1 MHLRP
6 RRVELDVAYVV
17 QESGPGQHR
26 RTNNDVVA
34 TQNRFPD
41 HAPMVS
47 SAPAGTA
54 SSART
59 ASARPSKE
67 TTAFGRQ
74 EWLKKAAAG

>member
-1 MHLRP
+1 
-6 RRVELDVAYVV
+6 
-17 QESGPGQHR
+17 
-26 RTNNDVVA
+26 
-34 TQNRFPD
+34 
-41 HAPMVS
+41 MVS